1 MKLEEAIKKNF
12 DKLNEKDLK
21 VLEAISKD
29 VTDIKVRTSQE
40 VADTLNVSR
49 SYLTRLI
56 KKLGLLSFSDFKY
69 LLNQSNEDLDLN
81 FEAITDQYNLLIEN
95 ISKESYENI

>member
-81 FEAITDQYNLLIEN
+81 FEAHSIKY
-95 ISKESYENI
+95 YV